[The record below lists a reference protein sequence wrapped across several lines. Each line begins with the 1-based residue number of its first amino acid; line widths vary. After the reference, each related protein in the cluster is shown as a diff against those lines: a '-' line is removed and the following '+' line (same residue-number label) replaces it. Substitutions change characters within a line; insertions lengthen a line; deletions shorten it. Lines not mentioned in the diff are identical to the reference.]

1 LYITGIKIVT
11 GQYQTERIGIVL
23 NQKVNTMDMR
33 VTLKSAAKKAPVQGA
48 PRKLSFKEQQ
58 LLARED
64 AILDSVNT
72 LLATKGYDLMTMDE
86 VAADVGIAKPSLY
99 KHFDSKEELAAAA
112 MVRLLQRTLAH
123 LQAQDPKAA
132 AGERIKDLLRWAL
145 AQHLE
150 GTLPMLP
157 STRSSIRTALMAH
170 KGYMNTLMEVSDAI
184 GALITKAQKEGA
196 IAKDLPPEAVL
207 YTIFARACDPV
218 LDFLKLGGLYKDAE
232 IIEILIRTSFA
243 GLSGAAPKAAKK

>member
-1 LYITGIKIVT
+1 MDVRVNPKSTR
-11 GQYQTERIGIVL
+11 QTSRT
-23 NQKVNTMDMR
+23 K
-33 VTLKSAAKKAPVQGA
+33 AKTVVAAPVK
-48 PRKLSFKEQQ
+48 KLSFKEQQ

-64 AILDSVNT
+64 AILDSVNR

-112 MVRLLQRTLAH
+112 MVRLLDRTQQH
-123 LQAQDPKAA
+123 LQSQDARASAA
-132 AGERIKDLLRWAL
+132 ERIKDLLRWAL
-145 AQHLE
+145 SQHLE

-157 STRSSIRTALMAH
+157 STRSTIRNALVAH
-170 KGYMNTLMEVSDAI
+170 KGYMDKLMEVSDAM
-184 GALITKAQKEGA
+184 GALITQAQKEGT

-218 LDFLKLGGLYKDAE
+218 LDFLKLGGLYKDEE

-243 GLSGAAPKAAKK
+243 GLSGTAPKAAKK

>member
-1 LYITGIKIVT
+1 
-11 GQYQTERIGIVL
+11 
-23 NQKVNTMDMR
+23 MDMR
-33 VTLKSAAKKAPVQGA
+33 VNTRITAKQAQAIPPKKP
-48 PRKLSFKEQQ
+48 SFKEQQ
-58 LLARED
+58 LKARED
-64 AILDSVNT
+64 AILDSVNG

-112 MVRLLQRTLAH
+112 MMRLLERTLTH
-123 LQAQDPKAA
+123 LQKQDPKAA
-132 AGERIKDLLRWAL
+132 PAERIKDLMRWAL
-145 AQHLE
+145 SQHLE

-157 STRSSIRTALMAH
+157 STRSTIRAALMEH
-170 KGYMNTLMEVSDAI
+170 KGYMNKLLEVSDAL
-184 GALITKAQKEGA
+184 GELITKAQKDGS

-218 LDFLKLGGLYKDAE
+218 LDFLKLGGLYKDDE

-243 GLSGAAPKAAKK
+243 GLSGAAPKVAKK